1 MTKGMFTQL
10 MEAAENERKVKKP
23 QTDQDQE
30 PHKPRPTKTTD
41 DLLPPALEDLS
52 QVGYN
57 SHSYRFTD
65 SEIRWL
71 RRFSLRI
78 SENLDRHISH
88 NTLIRLLLR
97 LADQEWK
104 SDPSSNRLFDL
115 LSQIKD

>member
-10 MEAAENERKVKKP
+10 MEAAESERKVKKP
-23 QTDQDQE
+23 AADQDQE
-30 PHKPRPTKTTD
+30 PTPRPTMTANE
-41 DLLPPALEDLS
+41 LLPPGLEDLS

-71 RRFSLRI
+71 RRFSLRL

-104 SDPSSNRLFDL
+104 SDPSANRLFEL
-115 LSQIKD
+115 LSQIKE

>member
-10 MEAAENERKVKKP
+10 MEAAENERKVKQP
-23 QTDQDQE
+23 VTEQDQT
-30 PHKPRPTKTTD
+30 PSPRPTRMAD
-41 DLLPPALEDLS
+41 ELLPPALEDLS

-71 RRFSLRI
+71 RRFSLRL

-104 SDPSSNRLFDL
+104 SNPSANRLFEL